1 MQTSDYFIN
10 CSCCNKQTSYYYVDI
25 GFEGI
30 RCGDCFSKFT
40 DGFPLM
46 GKGVYMPCKLC
57 KTPNINWYYR
67 ETFGDIQY
75 DCGLHND
82 LEIYDDEIFEF

>member
-1 MQTSDYFIN
+1 MKTTDYFIN
-10 CSCCNKQTSYYYVDI
+10 CSHCNKKTKVGYVEL
-25 GFEGI
+25 GFDGI
-30 RCGDCFSKFT
+30 ICCDCLVKGKN
-40 DGFPLM
+40 GFPV
-46 GKGVYMPCKLC
+46 GKGAYLPCTLC
-57 KTPNINWYYR
+57 KPPNINWYYR